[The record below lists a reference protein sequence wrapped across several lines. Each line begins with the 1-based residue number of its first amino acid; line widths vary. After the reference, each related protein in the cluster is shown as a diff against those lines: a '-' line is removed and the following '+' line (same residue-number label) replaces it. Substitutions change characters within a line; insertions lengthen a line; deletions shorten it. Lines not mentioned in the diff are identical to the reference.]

1 MQDPASAAQAGPA
14 PTPAPIP
21 AELADFYRLVIDRT
35 ADGFFRI
42 DAQHRFVD
50 VNDRLCELF
59 GYPREYWMGRT
70 PLDFITPESRA
81 ALVAQMQR
89 IASTERRRY
98 QLVGLR
104 ADGSTFDILLNTT
117 THRGADGAV
126 LGSFGFITDIS
137 AVVQAQ
143 RALAESERELRA
155 ILDNLQD
162 TYYRT
167 DAQGVLVRVSP
178 SVQTLLGYAPDE
190 VLGRP
195 LADLYWDP
203 AERAVFLQRL
213 ADSGGAIMGAEGR
226 LRHRDGR
233 CVIVTTNAHVLSDD
247 QGQMLG
253 VEGTARDVTA
263 ERLAQQKIDFLAH
276 HDALTEL
283 PNRLLVKDR
292 FEQSVAQAKR
302 SGARVA
308 LVFVDLDRFKAV
320 NDSYGHPVGDA
331 LLHEVAQR
339 LRGCV
344 RASDTVGRQGGD
356 EFLLVLPGLTE
367 LAVVQRVGD
376 AVLSRLAQPFVVE
389 GVQAEISASL
399 GAAIY
404 PDDGAD
410 FETLL
415 RKADLAVYHVKHAG
429 RNALR
434 FYSAFMNDDAHERM
448 ALQQDLLHA
457 LKRGEFA
464 LAYQPLVDLASGAWV
479 GAEALLRWRSPTRG
493 VVSPAVFIPAAEESG
508 LIVPLG
514 RWVLQ
519 QACQEL
525 ARWRAQGHADWRM
538 AVNISAIQMRR
549 GGLEHDVAQALVEA
563 NLPASALELELTES
577 VLMLDTDAALATI
590 QSLKA
595 RGLRLSIDDFGT
607 GFSSLAYL
615 KRLAVD
621 QLKIDQSFVRH
632 LLADGNDAAIVRAV
646 IQMGQSLGLE
656 VLAEGVEDAATA
668 DRLRALGCNLAQ
680 GYYFGYPMPGA
691 DWLAGALANRTGA
704 PGGDAAARING

>member
-1 MQDPASAAQAGPA
+1 MQDPVSASQTGLES
-14 PTPAPIP
+14 TPAPIP

-59 GYPREYWMGRT
+59 GYPREYWFGRT
-70 PLDFITPESRA
+70 PLDFITPESRT
-81 ALVAQMQR
+81 ALIAQMQR
-89 IASTERRRY
+89 IASTDRRRY

-104 ADGSTFDILLNTT
+104 GDGSTFDILLNTT
-117 THRGADGAV
+117 THRSPEGEV

-143 RALAESERELRA
+143 QALAASERELRA

-178 SVQTLLGYAPDE
+178 SVKALLGYAPDE
-190 VLGRP
+190 MLGRP
-195 LADLYWDP
+195 LADWYWDP
-203 AERAVFLQRL
+203 DERAVFLQRL
-213 ADSGGAIMGAEGR
+213 ADNGGAIMGAEGR

-233 CVIVTTNAHVLSDD
+233 CVIVTANVHVLHDEK
-247 QGQMLG
+247 GQVCGL
-253 VEGTARDVTA
+253 EGTARDVTA
-263 ERLAQQKIDFLAH
+263 ERLAQQKVDFLAH

-292 FEQSVAQAKR
+292 FEQAIAQAQR

-331 LLHEVAQR
+331 LLHEVARR

-356 EFLLVLPGLTE
+356 EFLLVLSELTE
-367 LAVVQRVGD
+367 LSVVQRVAD
-376 AVLSRLAQPFVVE
+376 AVLAQLAQPFVIE

-434 FYSAFMNDDAHERM
+434 FYSAVMNDDAHERM

-457 LKRGEFA
+457 LQRGEFA

-493 VVSPAVFIPAAEESG
+493 VVSPALFIPAAEESG

-549 GGLEHDVAQALVEA
+549 GGLEHDVAQALAESGV
-563 NLPASALELELTES
+563 PASALELTES
-577 VLMLDTDAALATI
+577 VLMHDTDAALATV
-590 QSLKA
+590 QALKA
-595 RGLRLSIDDFGT
+595 RDLRLSIDDFGT

-668 DRLRALGCNLAQ
+668 QRLHTLGCELAQ

-704 PGGDAAARING
+704 PGGDAMLLNG